1 MEGSQVP
8 RRSGDGAV
16 PRYAGIR
23 EGGELGGWSPRGLER
38 GRLGS
43 ESVRRAEASGVLGAE
58 TEAEDRGSGE
68 RVLGVVGV
76 GGREGRVQLLNSGW
90 PVGPSSLHPQPK
102 TLALVPPT
110 VPLALSL
117 IRV

>member
-38 GRLGS
+38 GCLGS
-43 ESVRRAEASGVLGAE
+43 EGVRRAEASGVEELKLRRGI
-58 TEAEDRGSGE
+58 EDPERGCWESSE
-68 RVLGVVGV
+68 WVVV
-76 GGREGRVQLLNSGW
+76 KVEFNC
-90 PVGPSSLHPQPK
+90 
-102 TLALVPPT
+102 
-110 VPLALSL
+110 
-117 IRV
+117 